1 MKPIEQGLKYNFII
15 KNKISFIE
23 SKYLI
28 LSVMEHLKESYQ
40 TPVVELMRIPAQSIL
55 AELSVPTEETIV
67 TEGYVPDDA
76 F

>member
-1 MKPIEQGLKYNFII
+1 M
-15 KNKISFIE
+15 
-23 SKYLI
+23 I

-40 TPVVELMRIPAQSIL
+40 PPVVELMRIPAQSIL

-67 TEGYVPDDA
+67 TEGYVPDDE